1 MSIYDEDSDRSFEKL
16 FKVVENYNTTF
27 LEKCKQKSEH
37 CQQDLLSLKSTITFL
52 EHNLKY
58 LKQEFS
64 KSDPQQKLKKLSSI
78 IPRHVLELESEN
90 KNLKKRLEEQ
100 TNLNRLY
107 RLGYDL
113 DISVYL
119 STILWMS
126 SSNYQ
131 SICNRDFL
139 IKKFPKE
146 ILKIIGNCAGVIWEP
161 MIKTCQLIS

>member
-37 CQQDLLSLKSTITFL
+37 CQQDLLPLKSTIKFL

-78 IPRHVLELESEN
+78 IPRHMLELESEN
-90 KNLKKRLEEQ
+90 KNLKKKLERQ
-100 TNLNRLY
+100 INLNRLY
-107 RLGYDL
+107 RLGYNL
-113 DISVYL
+113 DFRDYL
-119 STILWMS
+119 STILWIS
-126 SSNYQ
+126 SSNYE
-131 SICNRDFL
+131 SINKRDTF
-139 IKKFPKE
+139 
-146 ILKIIGNCAGVIWEP
+146 N
-161 MIKTCQLIS
+161 

>member
-1 MSIYDEDSDRSFEKL
+1 MSIYDEDSDQSFEKL
-16 FKVVENYNTTF
+16 FQVVENYHITF
-27 LEKCKQKSEH
+27 IEECKKKSQH
-37 CQQDLLSLKSTITFL
+37 CNKDLLVIKSTITFL